1 MSQRS
6 TTTDSTD
13 SKSVSVACPV
23 GKNAIGGGAVVS
35 GAGGGAPPAGV
46 SLFRSEPTLIV
57 DGLPTGWAGGAHES
71 VLTVDSWSLTV
82 FVLCATVS

>member
-1 MSQRS
+1 MSQQS
-6 TTTDSTD
+6 SAMDSVD
-13 SKSVSVACPV
+13 PKSFSVPCPA
-23 GKNAIGGGAVVS
+23 GNAIGGGAVVS